1 MISFIFAMDRNRA
14 IGYQNDLPW
23 HLPNDLAFFKRVT
36 TGHTIV
42 MGRKTYDSIG
52 RPLPKRRN
60 IIITR
65 NESFTAE
72 GCEVVH
78 TKEELQ
84 KKTVAEDEI
93 FIIGGTEVFKLFW
106 DVVDRLYVTYID
118 DTFKADTY
126 FPEINELEWQLVSQ
140 EPGVIDE
147 KNKHRHE
154 FRIYERIRS

>member
-1 MISFIFAMDRNRA
+1 MISFIFAMDQNRA

-42 MGRKTYDSIG
+42 MGRKTYESIG

-65 NESFTAE
+65 NDAFVAQ

-84 KKTVAEDEI
+84 RLTAQEDEV
-93 FIIGGTEVFKLFW
+93 FVIGGTEIFTLFW
-106 DVVDRLYVTYID
+106 DAVDRLYVTYID

-126 FPEINELEWQLVSQ
+126 FPNIDPKEWHLKSTEKGTV
-140 EPGVIDE
+140 DE
-147 KNKHRHE
+147 KNKHPHE
-154 FRIYERIRS
+154 FRIYERIRH

>member
-1 MISFIFAMDRNRA
+1 MISFIFAMDQNRA

-42 MGRKTYDSIG
+42 MGRKTYESIG

-65 NESFTAE
+65 NDSFVAE

-84 KKTVAEDEI
+84 RLTSQENEV
-93 FIIGGTEVFKLFW
+93 FIIGGTEIFNLFW
-106 DVVDRLYVTYID
+106 DVVDRLYVTFID
-118 DTFKADTY
+118 DVFKADTY
-126 FPEINELEWQLVSQ
+126 FPNINPQEWHLKSTEKGKV
-140 EPGVIDE
+140 DE
-147 KNKHRHE
+147 KNKYSHE
-154 FRIYERIRS
+154 FRLYERIRN